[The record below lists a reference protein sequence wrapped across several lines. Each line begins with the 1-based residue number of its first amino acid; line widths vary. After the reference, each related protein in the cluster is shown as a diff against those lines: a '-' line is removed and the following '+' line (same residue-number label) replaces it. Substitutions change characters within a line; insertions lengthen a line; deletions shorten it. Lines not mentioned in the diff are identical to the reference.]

1 MFESRLEGVIARTRT
16 FKDVVVI
23 FEGIGCFNKIVTF
36 FEGMISYTRFC
47 ILEEGWNKFWFTA
60 TL

>member
-36 FEGMISYTRFC
+36 FEGMISNTRFC
-47 ILEEGWNKFWFTA
+47 ILEEGWNKF
-60 TL
+60 